1 MTSKIAWIDKSVWEC
16 ERECARV
23 SERDKCGKKA
33 KQIMIKG
40 NHLSVLAIFTFG
52 PTEIRPQTDFV
63 TTYTHTHAQRYVINS
78 PHI

>member
-1 MTSKIAWIDKSVWEC
+1 MGV
-16 ERECARV
+16 RV
-23 SERDKCGKKA
+23 AESESERDKCGKKA

-52 PTEIRPQTDFV
+52 PTEIRPQTDTDFV
-63 TTYTHTHAQRYVINS
+63 TTHTHAQRDEINS